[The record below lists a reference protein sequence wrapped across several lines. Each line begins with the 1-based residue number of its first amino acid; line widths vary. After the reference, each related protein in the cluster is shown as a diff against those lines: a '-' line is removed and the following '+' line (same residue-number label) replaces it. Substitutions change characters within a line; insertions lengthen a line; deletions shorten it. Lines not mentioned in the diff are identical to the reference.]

1 MPQRFLA
8 LIAVT
13 SVLIVI
19 GVAPAQA
26 ALMLTAAG
34 VADGFTL
41 STFATLNPGNTG
53 FGPFGVAVAA
63 NGNIIVSNF
72 ANSTRY
78 AFTDVDGQ
86 TTASALNHVASN
98 SGTEA
103 YATAGGQAYGDD
115 SGHFV
120 QFNNDGTI

>member
-1 MPQRFLA
+1 
-8 LIAVT
+8 
-13 SVLIVI
+13 
-19 GVAPAQA
+19 
-26 ALMLTAAG
+26 
-34 VADGFTL
+34 
-41 STFATLNPGNTG
+41 
-53 FGPFGVAVAA
+53 GVAVAA

-72 ANSTRY
+72 VNSTRY

-98 SGTEA
+98 SGTTA

-120 QFNNDGTI
+120 QFNNDGTINHILTGVTAGPDLGMWGNPINGHIIAT